1 MSASL
6 FKEYIQI
13 NTKKDIIDLIDG
25 ICLKQRE
32 HEIIKLYYIESYLL
46 KEIAQRLGTNESTIS
61 RAKNEAIRKIDKF
74 LAENAK
80 NKASIDRGNMV

>member
-1 MSASL
+1 ML

-32 HEIIKLYYIESYLL
+32 HEIVKLYYIESYLL
-46 KEIAQRLGTNESTIS
+46 KEIAQRLGMNESTVS

-74 LAENAK
+74 LAKNAK
-80 NKASIDRGNMV
+80 NKSSIDLDNMV